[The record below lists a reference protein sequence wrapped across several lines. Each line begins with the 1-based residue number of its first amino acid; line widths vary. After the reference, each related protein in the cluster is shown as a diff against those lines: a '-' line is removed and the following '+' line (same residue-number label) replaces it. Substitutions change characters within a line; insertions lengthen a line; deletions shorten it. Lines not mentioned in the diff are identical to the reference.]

1 MPRGRIACI
10 SCMCLG
16 HKEKSMQKIRVL
28 PPELAG
34 KIAAGEVIER
44 PVSVVKE
51 LVENSLDAGATEV
64 RVELADGGKK
74 LIAVRDNGQGM
85 SAEDAAVA
93 FRRHSTSKIAREED
107 LETIAT
113 LGFRGEALASVSSVS
128 RIMLRTFDGE
138 GDRGTLIEREGEK
151 HVAVTEIAFPKGT
164 AIEVRDLF
172 FNLPARRKFLRS
184 DRSELGAIAKYL
196 TNAALASPSVRFV
209 LTSGGRTVLDCPAVA
224 GLRERVFQLYGRD
237 VLDGLME
244 VDYTENG
251 CRVRG
256 LVSRPLKG
264 RGDRNRQFFF
274 VNARPVKDRTLQAA
288 LNQASSGMLEK
299 DRSAEAFLF
308 LDVPY
313 GEVDVNVHPAK
324 AEVRFRDSQLV
335 FRLVLR
341 GVEKAALRVSG
352 IKEVGGPGAGEK
364 AGGLETRTRVEEPGL
379 PMPFGRE
386 WTVGKRRPDRG
397 EDAAPA
403 AESPRTGPMVLGQY
417 LDMYIIAVSEE
428 GLLVVD
434 QHNAHE
440 RILYEKFL
448 EIDKTKSWPRKMPL
462 IPEILEFAPSEAL
475 AFEENRPLL
484 EDAGFLV
491 EPMGGRSYALKEYPE
506 IFRDG
511 EVREAFLG
519 LLEEVGRTKAAG
531 RREKLLAT
539 MACKSAIK
547 AGEPLPMAK
556 MEYLVE
562 ELFKTANPTL
572 CPHGRPVVVKL
583 DRAAIAKGLGR

>member
-1 MPRGRIACI
+1 MP
-10 SCMCLG
+10 
-16 HKEKSMQKIRVL
+16 KIRVL

-51 LVENSLDAGATEV
+51 LVENSLDAGATDI
-64 RVELADGGKK
+64 RVELLDGGKR
-74 LIAVRDNGQGM
+74 LISVRDNGQGM

-107 LETIAT
+107 LESIAT

-128 RIMLRTFDGE
+128 RVLLKTSNGE
-138 GDRGTLIEREGEK
+138 GDRGTGIEREGEK
-151 HVAVTEIAFPKGT
+151 IVGVMDVAFPKGT

-184 DRSELGAIAKYL
+184 DKSELGAIAKYL
-196 TNAALASPSVRFV
+196 TNAALACPSVRFV
-209 LTSGGRTVLDCPAVA
+209 LTHGGRAVLDCPAVA

-244 VDYTENG
+244 VDHAEGG

-256 LVSRPLKG
+256 FVSRPLKG
-264 RGDRNRQFFF
+264 RADRNRQFFF

-288 LNQASSGMLEK
+288 LNQAFAGMLEK
-299 DRSAEAFLF
+299 DRSPEAFLF
-308 LDVPY
+308 IDVPY

-324 AEVRFRDSQLV
+324 AEVRFRDSQTV

-352 IKEVGGPGAGEK
+352 IKEVGGPASGETL
-364 AGGLETRTRVEEPGL
+364 GGPVSRARVEEPGL
-379 PMPFGRE
+379 AMPFSRE
-386 WTVGKRRPDRG
+386 WTVGKRRPDAAG
-397 EDAAPA
+397 GAAPD
-403 AESPRTGPMVLGQY
+403 AETPRTGPLVLGQY
-417 LDMYIIAVSEE
+417 LDMYIVAVSEE

-448 EIDKTKSWPRKMPL
+448 EIDRAKSWPRKMPL
-462 IPEILEFAPSEAL
+462 LPEILELAPSEAL
-475 AFEENRPLL
+475 AFEENKVLL

-506 IFRDG
+506 VFRDG
-511 EVREAFLG
+511 EVREAFLN
-519 LLEEVGRTKAAG
+519 LLEEVGKTKSAG

-547 AGEPLPMAK
+547 AGERLPMAK

-583 DRAAIAKGLGR
+583 DRAAIDKGLGR

>member
-1 MPRGRIACI
+1 
-10 SCMCLG
+10 
-16 HKEKSMQKIRVL
+16 L

-64 RVELADGGKK
+64 RVELTDGGKR

-107 LETIAT
+107 LENIAT

-128 RIMLRTFDGE
+128 RIALRTFDGE

-151 HVAVTEIAFPKGT
+151 HLAVTEVAFPKGT

-196 TNAALASPSVRFV
+196 TNAALACPSVRFV
-209 LTSGGRTVLDCPAVA
+209 LTHEGRTVLDCPAVA

-237 VLDGLME
+237 VLDVLME
-244 VDYTENG
+244 VDYAEG
-251 CRVRG
+251 ECRVRG

-274 VNARPVKDRTLQAA
+274 VNARPVRDRTLQAA
-288 LNQASSGMLEK
+288 LNQAFSGLLEK

-341 GVEKAALRVSG
+341 AVEQAALRVSG
-352 IKEVGGPGAGEK
+352 IKEVGGPAAGEK

-386 WTVGKRRPDRG
+386 WAVGKRRLEAVG
-397 EDAAPA
+397 APA
-403 AESPRTGPMVLGQY
+403 ASEVDSPRTGPLVLGQY
-417 LDMYIIAVSEE
+417 LDMYIVAVSEE

-448 EIDKTKSWPRKMPL
+448 EIDRTKSWPRKMPL
-462 IPEILEFAPSEAL
+462 IPEILEFTPSEAL
-475 AFEENRPLL
+475 AFEENRVLL

-491 EPMGGRSYALKEYPE
+491 EPMGGRSFAIKEYPE

-511 EVREAFLG
+511 EVREAFLS

-583 DRAAIAKGLGR
+583 DRSAIAKGLGR